1 MALLMICSEH
11 CVYVGGTYA
20 ARKIFPSGFQQILNF
35 FFFSW
40 TIFISSASSQMLAG
54 VVGPLLVVVLIGSG
68 VKGGFFQVGHIPNV
82 IKMGIPQKEG
92 GQSHLKF

>member
-1 MALLMICSEH
+1 
-11 CVYVGGTYA
+11 
-20 ARKIFPSGFQQILNF
+20 
-35 FFFSW
+35 
-40 TIFISSASSQMLAG
+40 MLAG

-68 VKGGFFQVGHIPNV
+68 VKGGFFQVGHIPNI